1 MSGRALISVYDKGG
15 IVDFATELA
24 GMGWDLLSSG
34 GTAAALRD
42 AGLTVTETADFTGF
56 PAILGHRV
64 VTLHPKVHGGILAD
78 RDVPEHLDEMEHY
91 GIEPIDLV
99 VSNLYPFASNPSI
112 EMIDVGGPA
121 MVRAA
126 AKNHAHVGILTDPE
140 DYPAIL
146 DKLKREGTLSEKT
159 RRRLALAAFRRT
171 AEYDAAISEWMEDEE
186 SEADEENFP
195 ENLTLRYEKAL
206 PLRYGENPHQRA
218 AYYARAG
225 GEHLLSGVE
234 KLQGKDLSFN
244 NLGDLNAARTL
255 LADLVGFGDGQAA
268 VIFKHANP
276 CGAAVGETL
285 SDAYS
290 KAFASDPVSA
300 FGGIV
305 ALGGEVDGGLAREI
319 SKVFTEV
326 LISPSFTSEALEIFA
341 SKPNMILL
349 EAGPLLQ
356 QELSARQVT
365 GGLLLQDEDYTEDD
379 ADYRVVTQKEPGG
392 DQMSDL
398 LFAWRVARNVKSNA
412 IVLVQDGATV
422 GVGAGQ
428 MSRVE
433 SSEIA
438 VKKARDRV
446 RGASAASD
454 AFFPFADGVE
464 ALAEAGVSA
473 VIQPGGSKRDE
484 EVIEAADRLGVAM
497 VFTGRRHFLH

>member
-1 MSGRALISVYDKGG
+1 MSGRALISVYDKAG
-15 IVDFATELA
+15 IVDLARELA

-78 RDVPEHLDEMEHY
+78 RDVPEHLEDMERY

-99 VSNLYPFASNPSI
+99 VVNLYPFPSNPSI
-112 EMIDVGGPA
+112 EMIDIGGPA

-126 AKNHAHVGILTDPE
+126 AKNHAHVGIVTAPS
-140 DYPAIL
+140 DYPAVL
-146 DKLKREGTLSEKT
+146 VELRDEGALSAKT
-159 RRRLALAAFRRT
+159 RRRLALTAFRRS
-171 AEYDAAISEWMEDEE
+171 AEYDAAIAGWMENESGADDE
-186 SEADEENFP
+186 DFP
-195 ENLTLRYEKAL
+195 ESLTLRYKKEL

-218 AYYARAG
+218 AYYAQAEG
-225 GEHLLSGVE
+225 KHLLSGVE
-234 KLQGKDLSFN
+234 KLQGKELSFN

-255 LADLVGFGDGQAA
+255 LTDLGNFGDGQAA

-276 CGAAVGETL
+276 CGAAVGETPAE
-285 SDAYS
+285 AYA
-290 KAFASDPVSA
+290 KALASDPVSA

-305 ALGGEVDGGLAREI
+305 ALNGEVGGELAQGI
-319 SKVFTEV
+319 SQVFTEV
-326 LISPSFTSEALEIFA
+326 LISPGFTSEALEIFS

-349 EAGPLLQ
+349 QAGPLTPQKLA
-356 QELSARQVT
+356 ARQVT

-379 ADYRVVTQKEPGG
+379 GEYRVVTEKKPDR
-392 DQMSDL
+392 DQISEL

-412 IVLVQDGATV
+412 IVLVRDGATV

-438 VKKARDRV
+438 VKKAGDRV
-446 RGASAASD
+446 HGSAAASD

-464 ALAEAGVSA
+464 ALAEAGVTA

-484 EVIEAADRLGVAM
+484 EVIEAANRLGVAM